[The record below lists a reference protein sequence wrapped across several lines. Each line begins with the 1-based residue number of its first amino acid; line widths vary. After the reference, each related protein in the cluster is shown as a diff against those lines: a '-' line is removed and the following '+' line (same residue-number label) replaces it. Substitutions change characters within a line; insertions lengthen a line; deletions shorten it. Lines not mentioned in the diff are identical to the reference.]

1 MANKVRRAV
10 ANSSYP
16 FTANDEANNLLAR
29 DGTALLIGLCLDQQV
44 RTEKAMIGPYELRKR
59 LGKLDA
65 KTIAATPPVKLD
77 RVFREPPAL
86 HRFPGMMAKR
96 VRALCKII
104 AEKYDGRGAR
114 IWERETDAAKVY
126 ERLLELPGFGVS
138 KAGVGVSILIKFAG
152 KKLRGASAYRCDAD
166 LPWVI
171 KKTRTG
177 ATTRR

>member
-1 MANKVRRAV
+1 MPKS
-10 ANSSYP
+10 SSYP
-16 FTANDEANNLLAR
+16 FTANADANALLAK

-44 RTEKAMIGPYELRKR
+44 RTEKAMIGPYDLRSR

-65 KTIAATPPVKLD
+65 KAIAATPPAKLD
-77 RVFREPPAL
+77 RIFRAPPAI

-104 AEKYDGRGAR
+104 AQEYGGRGAR

-126 ERLLELPGFGVS
+126 ERLLALPGFGKS
-138 KAGVGVSILIKFAG
+138 KAAVGVNILAKFGG
-152 KKLRGASAYRCDAD
+152 KKMRGASAYRCDAD

-171 KKTRTG
+171 RTTRTG
-177 ATTRR
+177 TKIRE